1 MVGITR
7 LHPGQSKSLAMAQR
21 HYGITARTP
30 LIAADVANVSAAG
43 LLVLTVVFN
52 ALLAIVNGHVATIGN
67 SAVAAVQAAITF
79 AAVAV
84 ALAAQ
89 PPGAARWIVYGWLT
103 MTMWVLLTIVR
114 GALEP
119 KIAGDILL
127 IPAFATLGMCI
138 RLPTL
143 FRVLVGLQ
151 IALVIFVAWELFFP
165 TSFGNLF
172 KVRDYYVATRGFSA
186 GAFWAGE
193 DNLFLSSQRPGG
205 RILTLGLAINRGAS
219 LFLEPVTLGNWTVVV
234 SVALATFWKEI
245 DVRTRA
251 ILIGT
256 NILLLIGCDGRLA
269 MGVNALILLSIPVF
283 NRLPPIR
290 RYLPVLYLPTIFL
303 ILVIG
308 WLTGYLDAAASY
320 DDLRGRYAN
329 SINFLMGIDLERLMG
344 ALPFGEV
351 VAADS
356 GWLHIILTQSI
367 FGLVAFW
374 IGISMMAGTGPRAQR
389 FSHAASV
396 FFALALPVSYSLLS
410 IKCAAALWMILGAAM
425 ARDRDDERRA

>member
-1 MVGITR
+1 MAGITA
-7 LHPGQSKSLAMAQR
+7 LHPGRDKAVVAARPRRSSAV
-21 HYGITARTP
+21 RTP
-30 LIAADVANVSAAG
+30 LIAADVANVSAAA

-52 ALLAIVNGHVATIGN
+52 ALLAIVNGHVIGIGN
-67 SAVAAVQAAITF
+67 ATVALVQSAITF
-79 AAVAV
+79 AAIAV

-89 PPGAARWIVYGWLT
+89 PQGAARWVVYGWLT
-103 MTMWVLLTIVR
+103 MTLWVLLTIVR

-138 RLPTL
+138 QRPTL

-151 IALVIFVAWELFFP
+151 IALVLFVIWELFFP
-165 TSFGNLF
+165 TSFGDLF
-172 KVRDYYVATRGFSA
+172 KVRDYYVATRGFSSE
-186 GAFWAGE
+186 AFWAGD

-205 RILTLGLAINRGAS
+205 RILTLGLALNRGSS

-234 SVALATFWKEI
+234 SVALATFWKEMS
-245 DVRTRA
+245 VRTRA
-251 ILIGT
+251 ILIVT
-256 NILLLIGCDGRLA
+256 NVLLLIGCDGRLA
-269 MGVNALILLSIPVF
+269 MGVNALILVTIPIY
-283 NRLPPIR
+283 NRLPPVR
-290 RYLPVLYLPTIFL
+290 RALPFLYLPAIFGL
-303 ILVIG
+303 LVVG
-308 WLTGYLDAAASY
+308 WATGYLDAEASY

-329 SINFLMGIDLERLMG
+329 SINFLMGIDLKRLMG
-344 ALPFGEV
+344 ALPFGDV

-374 IGISMMAGTGPRAQR
+374 VGISLMGGRGARSQR

-396 FFALALPVSYSLLS
+396 FFGLALPVSYSLLS
-410 IKCAAALWMILGAAM
+410 IKSAAALWMILGAAM
-425 ARDRDDERRA
+425 ARDRDDG